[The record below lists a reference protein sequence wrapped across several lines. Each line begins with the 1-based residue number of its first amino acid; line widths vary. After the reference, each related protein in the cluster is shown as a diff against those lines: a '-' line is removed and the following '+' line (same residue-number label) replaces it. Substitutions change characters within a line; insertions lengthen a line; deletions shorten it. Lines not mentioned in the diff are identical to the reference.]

1 MARLK
6 AAERREQLMD
16 VATKLFAQHGY
27 DATTTAAIAKAAGI
41 TEPILYRHFR
51 GKQDMFVAIVQA
63 VSAATVQHWRGL
75 IEGID
80 DPVEQIRR
88 IARAFQTHVTESAD
102 AYHVIHGALAN
113 SQDKKVLQVVRDHY
127 AAMEDFFATILTSGQ
142 RAGCV
147 RADLNPHVPAWQLIN
162 LGIGYAMVALNLPAL
177 FKDIDP
183 AQMIELSLKAL
194 RNGEAH

>member
-27 DATTTAAIAKAAGI
+27 DATTTAAIAHAAGV

-51 GKQDMFVAIVQA
+51 GKQEMFVAIVEC
-63 VSAATVQHWRGL
+63 VSQKTVQHWKAI
-75 IEGID
+75 IED
-80 DPVEQIRR
+80 VADPVEQLRR
-88 IARAFQTHVTESAD
+88 IAQEFHAHVTASAD

-127 AAMEDFFATILTSGQ
+127 AAMAEFFATILTAGQ
-142 RAGCV
+142 QAGFI
-147 RADLNPHVPAWQLIN
+147 RQDLDPHVPAWQLISA
-162 LGIGYAMVALNLPAL
+162 GIGHAMIALNLPTL
-177 FKDIDP
+177 YEDINP
-183 AQMIELSLKAL
+183 TEMIELSLRSL
-194 RNGEAH
+194 RNEQHV